1 MSSAENAQRVVKV
14 KFQSNLFVRNNK
26 QMGDKTIRT
35 DKNNVGIFI
44 NETYCTTEGI
54 YTEQKS

>member
-44 NETYCTTEGI
+44 NETYCTTEG
-54 YTEQKS
+54 